1 LGLSDRR
8 SKFRKRLKEEIS
20 VFPGAFNA
28 LSAMAIERAGFDGVY
43 LSGAALSNTV
53 FGMPDVGMTT
63 LTEAVRHAKQISQA
77 VDLPTISDADTGFG
91 ESVNVARCVREF
103 EAAGA
108 TGIHIEDQVLPKKCG
123 HLDGK
128 ELISVKAMSQK
139 LRSAVEARSDRN
151 FLLIART
158 DARAVE
164 GFDAAVE
171 RAKRYIDAGAD
182 AIFPEAMQNEDE
194 FAAFAE
200 RVPVPLLANMTEYG
214 KSPLLTVD
222 QLDRMGYK
230 MVIFPMTLV
239 RATMLTIE
247 QLLIDLKNNGS
258 QTQWLDRMQTRQE
271 LYDLLDYDGLA
282 AKDRIAAGDPI

>member
-1 LGLSDRR
+1 MSSAGRSSAAAVAAKSD
-8 SKFRKRLKEEIS
+8 
-20 VFPGAFNA
+20 P
-28 LSAMAIERAGFDGVY
+28 
-43 LSGAALSNTV
+43 
-53 FGMPDVGMTT
+53 
-63 LTEAVRHAKQISQA
+63 
-77 VDLPTISDADTGFG
+77 
-91 ESVNVARCVREF
+91 
-103 EAAGA
+103 
-108 TGIHIEDQVLPKKCG
+108 
-123 HLDGK
+123 
-128 ELISVKAMSQK
+128 
-139 LRSAVEARSDRN
+139 N

-164 GFDAAVE
+164 GFDAAVD

-222 QLDRMGYK
+222 ELDRMGYK

-239 RATMLTIE
+239 RATMLTVE
-247 QLLIDLKNNGS
+247 QLLVDLKNNGS

-271 LYDLLDYDGLA
+271 LYNLLDYDGLA
-282 AKDRIAAGDPI
+282 AKDRIAAGDQT